1 MTLILR
7 LLLLSTLFVSCL
19 SAPKFH
25 LIETEDDGGEGTPV
39 EVVDPPRLR
48 RSSTEDPRE
57 DDGGVV
63 DGERGVDRW
72 GGYDDYL

>member
-25 LIETEDDGGEGTPV
+25 LIETEDDGGEGAPV
-39 EVVDPPRLR
+39 EVVDPPRLAG
-48 RSSTEDPRE
+48 SSQE
-57 DDGGVV
+57 GVV
-63 DGERGVDRW
+63 DGERGTGRW
-72 GGYDDYL
+72 DGEDDYL

>member
-25 LIETEDDGGEGTPV
+25 LIETEDDGGEGAPV
-39 EVVDPPRLR
+39 E
-48 RSSTEDPRE
+48 EDPLRGERE
-57 DDGGVV
+57 HGDDGEGAA
-63 DGERGVDRW
+63 
-72 GGYDDYL
+72 DYL

>member
-25 LIETEDDGGEGTPV
+25 LIETEDDGG
-39 EVVDPPRLR
+39 
-48 RSSTEDPRE
+48 
-57 DDGGVV
+57 VV

-72 GGYDDYL
+72 GGWESSAEDDDYL